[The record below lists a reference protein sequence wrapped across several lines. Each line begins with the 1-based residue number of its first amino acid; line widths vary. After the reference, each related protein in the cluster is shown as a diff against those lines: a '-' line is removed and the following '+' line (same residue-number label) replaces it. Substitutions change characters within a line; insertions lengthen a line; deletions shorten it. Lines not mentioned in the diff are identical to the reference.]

1 MSSRPESRYVRTD
14 NKGQEYIYNETYEK
28 DFIHNNCNNI
38 IIVTILCVACATTN
52 RKQNDRKKL
61 EKSELISKAICNR
74 DFKINVQT
82 AHPTRGMSVTLT
94 ADFNIRVKSDSVVS
108 YLPYFGRAYNVPYG
122 GGKALN
128 FSGVTQDYK
137 ITQPKRDKMHMEFS
151 VKNEEDMYKFYI
163 DVFDNGKASINVM
176 PQQRERI
183 SFNGEIELY
192 E

>member
-1 MSSRPESRYVRTD
+1 
-14 NKGQEYIYNETYEK
+14 
-28 DFIHNNCNNI
+28 
-38 IIVTILCVACATTN
+38 
-52 RKQNDRKKL
+52 
-61 EKSELISKAICNR
+61 
-74 DFKINVQT
+74 
-82 AHPTRGMSVTLT
+82 MSVTLT
-94 ADFNIRVKSDSVVS
+94 ADFNIRVKGDSVVS

-122 GGKALN
+122 GGKTLN